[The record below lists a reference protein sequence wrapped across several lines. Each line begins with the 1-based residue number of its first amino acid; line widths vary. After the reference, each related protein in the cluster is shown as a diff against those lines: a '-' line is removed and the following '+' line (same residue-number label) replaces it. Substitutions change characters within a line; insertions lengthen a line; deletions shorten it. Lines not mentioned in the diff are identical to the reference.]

1 MRKIRKFTPDKDAP
15 LLLAWQRGDMAA
27 FETLV
32 GKYLKRIF
40 NFAFYLTGTVEGA
53 AAAAEGA
60 FAVAFTNI
68 NAFSSRFHF
77 SNWLIALALKEA
89 RGLLDNRAALPSEEA
104 PTSAGL
110 HELLT
115 RQIRQLPPELA
126 EVLVLRDVRG
136 YSLERL
142 AEILQLRNDILV
154 DRLFAAH
161 EILAAQLNR
170 NGSLPPAGGAETA
183 SPHPEIRRSFHAY
196 RDSSLSAED
205 AATVKKHLKGC
216 GSCREALAGL
226 EWVVEHLKELPDI
239 DPPHWLAAAIM
250 QRVKLTPAKQAT
262 VVKAPPL
269 RLLQVGAGLLLI
281 AVTGLSAYL
290 LLDGHGGSSPAVS
303 GKEAAR
309 TAEVPSLQ
317 TPQQNRS
324 AGFIP
329 SITAPFS
336 APDRPAAPEAG
347 LPVPTVPTVPL
358 HQAAPPAAETF
369 AAPSP
374 AAGGPPAAAT
384 GKNDISGRHGRP
396 EKLPELPPE
405 WGESQLV
412 QRPPQKKAAPVRSRS
427 GELAVEMITADP
439 VAAIGEVENA
449 VTALG
454 GKITGRA
461 YSSGSDMLYTR
472 IDIDRFF
479 ELMGRLE
486 KVGVIQELPQPPEG
500 AEGPVDLII
509 RWR

>member
-1 MRKIRKFTPDKDAP
+1 MRKIRKFTPDEDAP
-15 LLLAWQRGDMAA
+15 LLLAWHRGDMAA

-32 GKYLKRIF
+32 GKYLKRVF

-60 FAVAFTNI
+60 FVAAFTNI
-68 NAFSSRFHF
+68 NSFSSRFHF

-89 RGLLDNRAALPSEEA
+89 RGLLDYRAALPSEEA

-110 HELLT
+110 HEQLT
-115 RQIRQLPPELA
+115 RQIRQMPPELA
-126 EVLVLRDVRG
+126 EVVVLRDVRG

-142 AEILQLRNDILV
+142 AEILQLRGDILV

-161 EILAAQLNR
+161 EILAAQLIR
-170 NGSLPPAGGAETA
+170 NGSPPPAGGAETV

-226 EWVVEHLKELPDI
+226 EWVAEHLKELPDI
-239 DPPHWLAAAIM
+239 DPPHLLAAAIM

-262 VVKAPPL
+262 VEKSPPL
-269 RLLQVGAGLLLI
+269 RLLQAGAALLLI
-281 AVTGLSAYL
+281 AATGLSAYL
-290 LLDGHGGSSPAVS
+290 LLHDHGGSSPAVS
-303 GKEAAR
+303 GREAAR

-317 TPQQNRS
+317 APQQNRS

-347 LPVPTVPTVPL
+347 LPVPTVPL
-358 HQAAPPAAETF
+358 HQAAPAAETF

-374 AAGGPPAAAT
+374 AAGGTPAAAT
-384 GKNDISGRHGRP
+384 VKSDVSGRHDRP

-405 WGESQLV
+405 WGENHVV
-412 QRPPQKKAAPVRSRS
+412 QRAPQKKAAPVRSRS

-439 VAAIGEVENA
+439 VAAIDEVENA

-472 IDIDRFF
+472 IDVDRFYD
-479 ELMGRLE
+479 LMGRLG

-500 AEGPVDLII
+500 AEGAVDLII